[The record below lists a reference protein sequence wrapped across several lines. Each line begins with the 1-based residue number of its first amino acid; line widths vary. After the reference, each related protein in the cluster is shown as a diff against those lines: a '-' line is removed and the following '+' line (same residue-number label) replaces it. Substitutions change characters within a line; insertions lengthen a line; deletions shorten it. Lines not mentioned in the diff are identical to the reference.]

1 MKLREW
7 EFSDLANLLIV
18 QNNKYNE
25 VYVRTIGLEEEQ
37 SGYKSP
43 LGVQGKHTGVNSIIA
58 HSLFKTHGSPPYG
71 GGNFK
76 GPGSGLSNPP
86 TYHFASTL

>member
-7 EFSDLANLLIV
+7 EFSDIANLLIV
-18 QNNKYNE
+18 QNNKSNE
-25 VYVRTIGLEEEQ
+25 VRTIGLEEEQ

-43 LGVQGKHTGVNSIIA
+43 LGMCGKHTGVNGIMA
-58 HSLFKTHGSPPYG
+58 HSLFKTHGSPPNG

-76 GPGSGLSNPP
+76 GQGNGLSNPP